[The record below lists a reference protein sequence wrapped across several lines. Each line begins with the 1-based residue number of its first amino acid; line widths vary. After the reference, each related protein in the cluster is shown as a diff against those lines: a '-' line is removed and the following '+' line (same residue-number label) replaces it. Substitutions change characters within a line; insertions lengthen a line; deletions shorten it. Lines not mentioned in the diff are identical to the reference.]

1 MEPSLATP
9 LARRPQWPIDLRLER
24 FLGPE
29 VRVAAE
35 SFFPIRWNGEVLSA
49 AIRVR
54 DLILPDNTQPGLLP
68 VFFEG
73 RLRRFERRIGV
84 VFATLDAPVA
94 ERSAEGMLFL
104 RGMAAVLLR
113 GPAVVQL
120 AVPFRVERLADH
132 EANYWED
139 LRFPTAQFRLP
150 FLTRS
155 SK

>member
-1 MEPSLATP
+1 MEPRLSTGLTQ
-9 LARRPQWPIDLRLER
+9 RPQWPIDLRLER
-24 FLGPE
+24 CLGQE

-35 SFFPIRWNGEVLSA
+35 AFFPIRWNGQVLPTP
-49 AIRVR
+49 IPVR

-84 VFATLDAPVA
+84 VFVTLEAPTA
-94 ERSAEGMLFL
+94 PRSTEGMVFL
-104 RGMAAVLLR
+104 RGTAAVLLR

-120 AVPFRVERLADH
+120 AVPFRVERLPAAD
-132 EANYWED
+132 ANYQED
-139 LRFPTAQFRLP
+139 LRFPTAQFWLP
-150 FLTRS
+150 FTRRT

>member
-1 MEPSLATP
+1 MLPT
-9 LARRPQWPIDLRLER
+9 
-24 FLGPE
+24 
-29 VRVAAE
+29 
-35 SFFPIRWNGEVLSA
+35 
-49 AIRVR
+49 AIPVR

-73 RLRRFERRIGV
+73 PLRRFERRIGV

-104 RGMAAVLLR
+104 RGMAVILLH
-113 GPAVVQL
+113 GPAVVPL
-120 AVPFRVERLADH
+120 AIPFRVERLPD

-139 LRFPTAQFRLP
+139 LRFPAAQFRLP
-150 FLTRS
+150 FVARS

>member
-1 MEPSLATP
+1 MEQSLSTP
-9 LARRPQWPIDLRLER
+9 VAQRPQWPIDLRLER
-24 FLGPE
+24 CLGQE

-35 SFFPIRWNGEVLSA
+35 AFFPIRWNGQVLPT
-49 AIRVR
+49 AIPVR

-104 RGMAAVLLR
+104 RGMAVILLH

-120 AVPFRVERLADH
+120 AIPFRVERLPD

-139 LRFPTAQFRLP
+139 LRFPAAQFRLP
-150 FLTRS
+150 FVARS